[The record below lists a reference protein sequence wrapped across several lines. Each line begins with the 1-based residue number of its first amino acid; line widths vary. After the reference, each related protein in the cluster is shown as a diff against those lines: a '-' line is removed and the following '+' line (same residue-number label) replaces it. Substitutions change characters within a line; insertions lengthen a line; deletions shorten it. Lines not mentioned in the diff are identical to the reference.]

1 MSISIKHKMLLTI
14 LFIATVLIAVGCSAE
29 EQKETKQPENKEKA
43 AKISFEL
50 KKAEPQRLE
59 NIFGIGYPGNDEG
72 LYIASQDG
80 LKIFSNGGWLEG
92 NSQKHEYMGF
102 QATVDGFIASGH
114 PNKGSNLKD
123 PLGVVKSMDKGATL
137 ENLAFYGESK
147 FYFLSSS
154 FNGQAIY
161 LINQVKN
168 SQLEP
173 GVFISEDQ
181 GETWE
186 KVMLHGLDANTLG
199 MIAVHPTNNSIM
211 AMSTKDGIYFSE
223 NKGQTMKKVTSSIM
237 TTALAFSEDS
247 LYYSSVENNK
257 VLFYQMNLQSFKAEP
272 VNIPFLS
279 YDNPITYI
287 AVNYR
292 NPNTLSF
299 STYLNDVYQTDDGG
313 QAWKLVLKNGRIE

>member
-1 MSISIKHKMLLTI
+1 MSISLINKMLLSI
-14 LFIATVLIAVGCSAE
+14 LLIATVFIAFGCSDE
-29 EQKETKQPENKEKA
+29 EQRETKQPVNKENA
-43 AKISFEL
+43 PEISFEL

-59 NIFGIGYPGNDEG
+59 NIYGIGYPGNDEG

-114 PNKGSNLKD
+114 PDKGSNLKD

-137 ENLAFYGESK
+137 GNLAFYGESN

-161 LINQVKN
+161 LINQVEN

-181 GETWE
+181 GKTWE

-199 MIAVHPTNNSIM
+199 MIAVHPANNGIM

-223 NKGQTMKKVTSSIM
+223 DKGQTMKKVTSSIM

-287 AVNYR
+287 AVNHKDQS
-292 NPNTLSF
+292 TLSF
-299 STYLNDVYQTDDGG
+299 ATYLNDVYQTADGG
-313 QAWKLVLKNGRIE
+313 QAWNLVLKNGRIE